1 MRYFESQKAVSFIL
15 GGFQM
20 NVLICDD
27 EWSVTEQVSEL
38 LQKHCAETGTQVRF
52 HPFDAPC
59 AIKDFAEYDIAILDI
74 DMGDFSGIDLARRLR
89 KEKPGIVIIF
99 LTNFIQYAPEG
110 FEVQAF
116 RYLLKSNMQKRLV
129 SYFEDAV
136 REVVREKQIITIS
149 VNSELI
155 DIPVNHILYLESNL
169 RIIIMHLIHDERK
182 EYRFYGNM
190 TDLSEKLED
199 LGFLRIQKSFLVN
212 MEYIEQMQYEKVRLR
227 GEIVLPSSAKN
238 HKELKQ
244 HYLKWRGKNRWVIS

>member
-1 MRYFESQKAVSFIL
+1 
-15 GGFQM
+15 
-20 NVLICDD
+20 
-27 EWSVTEQVSEL
+27 
-38 LQKHCAETGTQVRF
+38 
-52 HPFDAPC
+52 
-59 AIKDFAEYDIAILDI
+59 
-74 DMGDFSGIDLARRLR
+74 MGNFSGIDLARRLR

-116 RYLLKSNMQKRLV
+116 RYLLKSDMQERLV

-199 LGFLRIQKSFLVN
+199 LGFLRIQKSF
-212 MEYIEQMQYEKVRLR
+212 
-227 GEIVLPSSAKN
+227 
-238 HKELKQ
+238 
-244 HYLKWRGKNRWVIS
+244 W

>member
-1 MRYFESQKAVSFIL
+1 
-15 GGFQM
+15 M

-27 EWSVTEQVSEL
+27 EWRITEQVSEL
-38 LQKHCAETGTQVRF
+38 LQKHCTENGMQVRF
-52 HPFDAPC
+52 HLFDNLC
-59 AIKDFAEYDIAILDI
+59 AIKDLAGYDIAILDI
-74 DMGDFSGIDLARRLR
+74 DMGGFSGIDLARRLR
-89 KEKPGIVIIF
+89 NEKPGIVIIF

-116 RYLLKSNMQKRLV
+116 RYLLKSDTQKRLV
-129 SYFEDAV
+129 PYFKDAV
-136 REVVREKQIITIS
+136 REVVRKKQIITIS
-149 VNSELI
+149 VNSEWI

-169 RIIIMHLIHDERK
+169 RIVIMHLIHDERT

-244 HYLKWRGKNRWVIS
+244 YYLKWRGKNRWAIS

>member
-1 MRYFESQKAVSFIL
+1 MNNKKLVRLSWGE
-15 GGFQM
+15 FQM

-52 HPFDAPC
+52 HLFDAPC

-74 DMGDFSGIDLARRLR
+74 DMGNFSGIDLARRLR

-116 RYLLKSNMQKRLV
+116 RYLLKSDMQERLV

-155 DIPVNHILYLESNL
+155 DIPINHILYLESNL

-212 MEYIEQMQYEKVRLR
+212 MEYIEQMQYEKVSLR
-227 GEIVLPSSAKN
+227 GGIVLPSSAKN
-238 HKELKQ
+238 RKELKQ
-244 HYLKWRGKNRWVIS
+244 HYLKWRGKNRWMIS

>member
-1 MRYFESQKAVSFIL
+1 
-15 GGFQM
+15 M
-20 NVLICDD
+20 NILICDD
-27 EWSVTEQVSEL
+27 ERSIAQQVSEL
-38 LQKHCAETGTQVRF
+38 LQKHCTEAGMQVRF
-52 HPFDAPC
+52 HLFDDPC
-59 AIKDFAEYDIAILDI
+59 AIKDFELYDIALLDI

-116 RYLLKSNMQKRLV
+116 RYLLKSDMQERLV

-155 DIPVNHILYLESNL
+155 DIPVSHILYLESNL
-169 RIIIMHLIHDERK
+169 RIIIMHLIHDDRK

-212 MEYIEQMQYEKVRLR
+212 MEYIEQMQYEKVSLS
-227 GEIVLPSSAKN
+227 GGIVLPSSAKN

>member
-1 MRYFESQKAVSFIL
+1 
-15 GGFQM
+15 M
-20 NVLICDD
+20 NILICDD
-27 EWSVTEQVSEL
+27 ERSIAQQVSEL
-38 LQKHCAETGTQVRF
+38 LQKHCTEAGMQVRF
-52 HPFDAPC
+52 HLFDDPC
-59 AIKDFAEYDIAILDI
+59 AIKDFELYDIALLDI

-116 RYLLKSNMQKRLV
+116 RYLLKSDMQERLV

-155 DIPVNHILYLESNL
+155 DIPVSHILYLESNL
-169 RIIIMHLIHDERK
+169 RIIIMHLIHDDRK

-212 MEYIEQMQYEKVRLR
+212 MEYIEQMQYEKVSLS
-227 GEIVLPSSAKN
+227 GGIVLTSSAKN

>member
-1 MRYFESQKAVSFIL
+1 
-15 GGFQM
+15 M

-52 HPFDAPC
+52 HLFDAPC
-59 AIKDFAEYDIAILDI
+59 AIKDFAAYDIAILDI

-116 RYLLKSNMQKRLV
+116 RYLLKSNMQERLV

>member
-1 MRYFESQKAVSFIL
+1 MRFWIL
-15 GGFQM
+15 IWETSAA
-20 NVLICDD
+20 LI
-27 EWSVTEQVSEL
+27 W
-38 LQKHCAETGTQVRF
+38 R
-52 HPFDAPC
+52 
-59 AIKDFAEYDIAILDI
+59 
-74 DMGDFSGIDLARRLR
+74 GDFG

-116 RYLLKSNMQKRLV
+116 RYLLKSDMQERLV

-155 DIPVNHILYLESNL
+155 DIPVSHILYLESNL

-212 MEYIEQMQYEKVRLR
+212 MEYIEQMQYEKVSLR
-227 GEIVLPSSAKN
+227 GGIVCPQVLKIAKN
-238 HKELKQ
+238 
-244 HYLKWRGKNRWVIS
+244 

>member
-1 MRYFESQKAVSFIL
+1 
-15 GGFQM
+15 M

-27 EWSVTEQVSEL
+27 EWRVTEQVSEL
-38 LQKHCAETGTQVRF
+38 LQKHCAENGMQVRF
-52 HPFDAPC
+52 HLFDVPC
-59 AIKDFAEYDIAILDI
+59 AIKDLAGYDIAILDI
-74 DMGDFSGIDLARRLR
+74 DMGDFSGIDLAWRLR

-116 RYLLKSNMQKRLV
+116 RYLLKTNMQERLV

-136 REVVREKQIITIS
+136 KEVVRKKQIITIS

-169 RIIIMHLIHDERK
+169 RIVIMHLIHDERT

-212 MEYIEQMQYEKVRLR
+212 MEYIEQMQYEKVHLR
-227 GEIVLPSSAKN
+227 GGIVLPSSAKS
-238 HKELKQ
+238 HKKLKQ
-244 HYLKWRGKNRWVIS
+244 HYLKWRGKNRWAIS

>member
-1 MRYFESQKAVSFIL
+1 
-15 GGFQM
+15 M

-52 HPFDAPC
+52 HLFDAPC
-59 AIKDFAEYDIAILDI
+59 AIKDFVEYDIAILDI

>member
-1 MRYFESQKAVSFIL
+1 
-15 GGFQM
+15 M

-52 HPFDAPC
+52 HLFDAPC

-89 KEKPGIVIIF
+89 KEKLG
-99 LTNFIQYAPEG
+99 
-110 FEVQAF
+110 
-116 RYLLKSNMQKRLV
+116 
-129 SYFEDAV
+129 
-136 REVVREKQIITIS
+136 
-149 VNSELI
+149 I

>member
-1 MRYFESQKAVSFIL
+1 MR
-15 GGFQM
+15 
-20 NVLICDD
+20 
-27 EWSVTEQVSEL
+27 
-38 LQKHCAETGTQVRF
+38 
-52 HPFDAPC
+52 
-59 AIKDFAEYDIAILDI
+59 
-74 DMGDFSGIDLARRLR
+74 
-89 KEKPGIVIIF
+89 
-99 LTNFIQYAPEG
+99 PEG

-116 RYLLKSNMQKRLV
+116 RYLLKSNMQERLV
-129 SYFEDAV
+129 SYFEEAV

>member
-1 MRYFESQKAVSFIL
+1 
-15 GGFQM
+15 M

-27 EWSVTEQVSEL
+27 ERSVAQQVSEL
-38 LQKHCAETGTQVRF
+38 LKKHCTEAGMQVRF
-52 HPFDAPC
+52 HLFDDPC
-59 AIKDFAEYDIAILDI
+59 AIKDFELYDIALLDI

-116 RYLLKSNMQKRLV
+116 RYLLKSDMQERLV

-136 REVVREKQIITIS
+136 REVVRKKQIITIS

-212 MEYIEQMQYEKVRLR
+212 MEYIEQMQYEKVSLS
-227 GEIVLPSSAKN
+227 GGIVLPSSAKN

>member
-1 MRYFESQKAVSFIL
+1 
-15 GGFQM
+15 M

-27 EWSVTEQVSEL
+27 EWRVTEQVSEL
-38 LQKHCAETGTQVRF
+38 LQKHCAENEMQVRF
-52 HPFDAPC
+52 HLFDDPC
-59 AIKDFAEYDIAILDI
+59 AIKDLAGYDIAILDI
-74 DMGDFSGIDLARRLR
+74 DMGDFSGIDLAWRLR

-116 RYLLKSNMQKRLV
+116 RYLLKTNMQERLV

-136 REVVREKQIITIS
+136 KEVVRKKQIITIS

-169 RIIIMHLIHDERK
+169 RIVIMHLIHDERT

-212 MEYIEQMQYEKVRLR
+212 MEYIEQMQYEKVHLR
-227 GEIVLPSSAKN
+227 
-238 HKELKQ
+238 
-244 HYLKWRGKNRWVIS
+244 